1 MKLSLIAVALAL
13 FGTSQ
18 VNALRVPREQHE
30 QWGMGMLEAM
40 NMLGL
45 I

>member
-18 VNALRVPREQHE
+18 VNALRVEREQHDYFNPFSF
-30 QWGMGMLEAM
+30 W
-40 NMLGL
+40 
-45 I
+45 

>member
-18 VNALRVPREQHE
+18 VNALRVTREQHDFLMP
-30 QWGMGMLEAM
+30 W
-40 NMLGL
+40 MLGGW
-45 I
+45 

>member
-18 VNALRVPREQHE
+18 VNALRVTREQHE
-30 QWGMGMLEAM
+30 YLLPWLW
-40 NMLGL
+40 
-45 I
+45 

>member
-18 VNALRVPREQHE
+18 VNALRVQRGQHE
-30 QWGMGMLEAM
+30 SVCAGK
-40 NMLGL
+40 
-45 I
+45 